1 MSLIQSFNELGSFF
15 TDVYNKFI
23 SAIESSVEGLE
34 LARDTINEFDTR
46 IVTAVDT
53 GFQSEFGSLPV
64 ADAIGLIRYLVGDP
78 IFYLIYLVILIGC
91 LFTIYKLI
99 VLLYEVIMRIKDM
112 FKTGY
117 IGAAFTG
124 FKLK

>member
-1 MSLIQSFNELGSFF
+1 MNLIESFNELGSFF
-15 TDVYNKFI
+15 SQAYDNFI
-23 SAIESSVEGLE
+23 SAIESSVEGLQ
-34 LARDTINEFDTR
+34 LACDTINDFDAR
-46 IVTAVDT
+46 ITTAVDT
-53 GFQSEFGSLPV
+53 GFASEFGSLPV

-99 VLLYEVIMRIKDM
+99 VLLYEVVMRIKDI